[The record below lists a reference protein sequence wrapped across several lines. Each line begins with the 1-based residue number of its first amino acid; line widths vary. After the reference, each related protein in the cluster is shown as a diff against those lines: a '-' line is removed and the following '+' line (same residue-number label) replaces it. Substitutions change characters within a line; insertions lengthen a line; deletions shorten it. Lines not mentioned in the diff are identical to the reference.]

1 MIAFAKH
8 SVSDESTQ
16 EDFLT
21 MLPTIL
27 RHAQLAFRGYDP
39 VERDELVAEVIAD
52 AFVAFRRLAELG
64 KQELAFATPLAM
76 YAVRHVRSGR
86 RVGTPVN
93 KRDVMS
99 PANRHV
105 TVEPLQQFDRG
116 DGQWKEVL
124 VEDKH
129 AGPAETAAARLD
141 VTKWF
146 RKLPAA
152 KRRIARVLAT
162 GETTK
167 ATARKCGLSEGRV
180 SQLRRELQA
189 SWRELQGEPVAA

>member
-8 SVSDESTQ
+8 SVSSASTHQ
-16 EDFLT
+16 DFVA
-21 MLPTIL
+21 MLPAIR
-27 RHAQLAFRGYDP
+27 RHAQRAFRGHDP
-39 VERDELVAEVIAD
+39 AERDELVAEVIAD
-52 AFVAFRRLAELG
+52 AFVAFRRLVELG
-64 KQELAFATPLAM
+64 KRDLAYATPLAM

-93 KRDVMS
+93 KRDVLS
-99 PANRHV
+99 PANRRI
-105 TVEPLQQFDRG
+105 TVEPLQHFDHG
-116 DGQWKEVL
+116 DGEWKEVL

-141 VTKWF
+141 VAKWF

>member
-1 MIAFAKH
+1 MIAITKH
-8 SVSDESTQ
+8 SVSSESSR
-16 EDFLT
+16 EDFLV
-21 MLPTIL
+21 MLPSIR
-27 RHAQLAFRGYDP
+27 RHAQRAFREYDP
-39 VERDELVAEVIAD
+39 VERDELVAEVVAD
-52 AFVAFRRLAELG
+52 AFVAYRRLRELG
-64 KQELAFATPLAM
+64 KQELAYATPLAK

-93 KRDVMS
+93 KRDVLS
-99 PANRHV
+99 PANRRV
-105 TVEPLQQFDRG
+105 TVEPLQYFDQDNG
-116 DGQWKEVL
+116 EWKEVL
-124 VEDKH
+124 VEVRH

-141 VTKWF
+141 IAKWF

-167 ATARKCGLSEGRV
+167 ATANKCGLWEGRV

-189 SWRELQGEPVAA
+189 SWRALHGDAVTA